1 MNNFILESYTD
12 LYRADTILAFAVSY
26 LLHKFLDNTNSVYF
40 SIRFVII
47 FLLLKN
53 ILNI

>member
-1 MNNFILESYTD
+1 MNNFILESYND
-12 LYRADTILAFAVSY
+12 LYRADTILAFVVSY
-26 LLHKFLDNTNSVYF
+26 LLHKFWDNKKSIYF
-40 SIRFVII
+40 SIRFVLI

>member
-1 MNNFILESYTD
+1 MNNFILQSYND
-12 LYRADTILAFAVSY
+12 LYRADTILAFIVSF
-26 LLHKFLDNTNSVYF
+26 LLHKYWYNKNSIYF
-40 SIRFVII
+40 SIKFVII